1 MINIHLA
8 NFQKSKYR
16 DAILLFGWVA
26 IGAML
31 RFLNLGEKPP
41 WTDEFATLVFSL
53 GNTFQSVPLDQVISS
68 NDLLQPLVV
77 NPQHGV
83 PEAIESL
90 INEDHHPPIFFAL
103 ANLWSQ
109 LSPAGKLVDLGVM
122 RSLPAFLGVLG
133 IPAIYFLAR
142 LAFAPV
148 IIAHLTA
155 CLMAVSPYGVFIS
168 QEARHYTAA
177 VLFVIASL
185 SCLVIVSKNL
195 IQKQR
200 IPWIVSIFWIVINV
214 LGMGVHYFF
223 ALTLIA
229 EIIALIYIVWRYR
242 NHWSSIN
249 NFIFQGRGILLA
261 ILGTGAGSLVWIQL
275 WLYSRDDQM
284 TEWIKNSDRT
294 FLDFLNPIAQSMATW
309 TTMLYLLPIE
319 GPNLIVMIIFII
331 FMVFSILAWML
342 PLFYRGIKQGLQEPV
357 TKLGIELIGSFV
369 IAAIGIFFA
378 ISYFLGMDI
387 TRGARYNF
395 VYFPA
400 IILGAGAGLYYH
412 WQQSVNQV
420 ANQSINQSINQS
432 LEVQPRISQPHGWQ
446 KFKQVINL
454 VSQKRNGVILVLF
467 LGFCSGLTVA
477 TNLAYQKYYRP
488 DFLIPII
495 QANSQAPIL
504 IATTHQTLVQT
515 GEMMGIAWEW
525 SRHHQAAILANSNNS
540 ASQNSTQDLP
550 QYLLAHQQ
558 ERECFGDNCTA
569 SIILQQQ
576 IAKFPSPVD
585 VWLVNFQAP
594 VQLDRCISQE
604 VKSNFAW
611 VNGYGYQLY
620 RCN

>member
-16 DAILLFGWVA
+16 DVILLFVWIA
-26 IGAML
+26 IGTVL
-31 RFLNLGEKPP
+31 RFLNIGEKPP

-68 NDLLQPLVV
+68 NELLQPLVV

-122 RSLPAFLGVLG
+122 RSLPALFGVLG
-133 IPAIYFLAR
+133 IPAIYFLVR
-142 LAFAPV
+142 LAFPPV

-185 SCLVIVSKNL
+185 SCLVSASKNL
-195 IQKQR
+195 IQQQR
-200 IPWIVSIFWIVINV
+200 IPWLVSILWIVINV

-229 EIIALIYIVWRYR
+229 EIIALIYIIWRYK
-242 NHWSSIN
+242 NNWSSIN
-249 NFIFQGRGILLA
+249 NLIFQGRGILLA
-261 ILGTGAGSLVWIQL
+261 ILGTGAGSLVWVQL

-319 GPNLIVMIIFII
+319 GPNLIVMVIFII

-342 PLFYRGIKQGLQEPV
+342 PLFYQGIKQGLQEPV
-357 TKLGIELIGSFV
+357 TKLGIELIGSFIV
-369 IAAIGIFFA
+369 AAVGIFFA
-378 ISYFLGMDI
+378 ISYLLGMDI

-400 IILGAGAGLYYH
+400 VILIAGAGLYYH
-412 WQQSVNQV
+412 WQQSTLTNLDIL
-420 ANQSINQSINQS
+420 QSSKIQQ
-432 LEVQPRISQPHGWQ
+432 
-446 KFKQVINL
+446 FKQRIKVF
-454 VSQKRNGVILVLF
+454 SQQRNGVILVLF
-467 LGFCSGLTVA
+467 LSLCSGLTVA

-488 DFLIPII
+488 DFLVPII
-495 QANSQAPIL
+495 QANSQAPIV
-504 IATTHQTLVQT
+504 IATTHNTLVQT
-515 GEMMGIAWEW
+515 GEIMGIAWEW
-525 SRHHQAAILANSNNS
+525 QRHHQAAKSTS
-540 ASQNSTQDLP
+540 PNSTQDLP
-550 QYLLAHQQ
+550 QYLLVHQQ
-558 ERECFGDNCTA
+558 ERECLGDNCIA
-569 SIILQQQ
+569 SKVLQQQ
-576 IAKFPSPVD
+576 VEKFTTPVD

-594 VQLDRCISQE
+594 VQLDRCVRQE
-604 VKSNFAW
+604 VKTNVAW
-611 VNGYGYQLY
+611 VNGYSYQLY
-620 RCN
+620 SCN

>member
-1 MINIHLA
+1 M
-8 NFQKSKYR
+8 
-16 DAILLFGWVA
+16 
-26 IGAML
+26 
-31 RFLNLGEKPP
+31 
-41 WTDEFATLVFSL
+41 
-53 GNTFQSVPLDQVISS
+53 PLDQVISS
-68 NDLLQPLVV
+68 NELLQPLVV

-83 PEAIESL
+83 PEAIERL

-109 LSPAGKLVDLGVM
+109 LSPAGQLVDLGVM
-122 RSLPAFLGVLG
+122 RSLPALLGVLG

-142 LAFAPV
+142 LTFSPV

-177 VLFVIASL
+177 GLFVIASL
-185 SCLVIVSKNL
+185 SCLVMASKNL

-200 IPWIVSIFWIVINV
+200 IPWLVSILWIVINV

-229 EIIALIYIVWRYR
+229 EIIALIYIIWRYR
-242 NHWSSIN
+242 NYWSSIN
-249 NFIFQGRGILLA
+249 NLIFQGRGILLA

-319 GPNLIVMIIFII
+319 GPNLIVMIVFII
-331 FMVFSILAWML
+331 FMVFSILAWMT
-342 PLFYRGIKQGLQEPV
+342 PLFYRGIKEGLQEPV
-357 TKLGIELIGSFV
+357 TKLGIELIGSFTL
-369 IAAIGIFFA
+369 AAVGIFFA

-400 IILGAGAGLYYH
+400 VIVLAGAGLYYH
-412 WQQSVNQV
+412 WQQPVNQV
-420 ANQSINQSINQS
+420 ANQAINQSINQS
-432 LEVQPRISQPHGWQ
+432 LEVNPEISQPHGWQ
-446 KFKQVINL
+446 KFKQRVNL

-467 LGFCSGLTVA
+467 LSFCSGLTVA

-488 DFLIPII
+488 DFLVPII
-495 QANSQAPIL
+495 QTNSRSPIV
-504 IATTHQTLVQT
+504 IATTHNTLVQT

-525 SRHHQAAILANSNNS
+525 QRHNQTDNSVNLSNSTDLTSDS
-540 ASQNSTQDLP
+540 ASQNLTQSLP
-550 QYLLAHQQ
+550 EDSPEDSPKYLLVHQQ
-558 ERECFGDNCTA
+558 ERECLGDSCAA
-569 SIILQQQ
+569 SKVLQEQVYK
-576 IAKFPSPVD
+576 ITKPVD

-594 VQLDRCISQE
+594 VQLDRCVPQE
-604 VKSNFAW
+604 VKTNVAW

>member
-1 MINIHLA
+1 MINFYLA

-16 DAILLFGWVA
+16 DVVLLFGWITMGA
-26 IGAML
+26 IL

-53 GNTFQSVPLDQVISS
+53 GNTFNSVPLDQVISS
-68 NDLLQPLVV
+68 NELLQPLIV

-90 INEDHHPPIFFAL
+90 INEDHHPPIFFAI
-103 ANLWSQ
+103 ANLWAQ
-109 LSPAGKLVDLGVM
+109 VFSPDHKLVDLGVM
-122 RSLPAFLGVLG
+122 RSLPALFGVLS
-133 IPAIYFLAR
+133 IPAIYLLAR
-142 LAFAPV
+142 LAFTPV

-155 CLMAVSPYGVFIS
+155 CLMAISPYGIFIS

-185 SCLVIVSKNL
+185 SCLVIVSKKL
-195 IQKQR
+195 IQHQR
-200 IPWIVSIFWIVINV
+200 TPWLISLLWIVINV

-229 EIIALIYIVWRYR
+229 EILALIYLIWRYR
-242 NHWSSIN
+242 SNWLSVN
-249 NFIFQGRGILLA
+249 NLLFQGRGILLA
-261 ILGTGAGSLVWIQL
+261 ILGTGAGSLVWVQL

-284 TEWIKNSDRT
+284 TEWIKSSDRT
-294 FLDFLNPIAQSMATW
+294 LLDFLNPIAQSAATW
-309 TTMLYLLPIE
+309 VTMLYLLPIE
-319 GPNLIVMIIFII
+319 GPNLVVMVVFII
-331 FMVFSILAWML
+331 FMVFSLLAWMI
-342 PLFYRGIKQGLQEPV
+342 PLFYRGIKEGLKEPA
-357 TKLGIELIGSFV
+357 TKLGIELIGIFV
-369 IAAIGIFFA
+369 LTAVGLFFF

-400 IILGAGAGLYYH
+400 VILIAGAGLYYH
-412 WQQSVNQV
+412 WQQS
-420 ANQSINQSINQS
+420 ATIDLEIPQSSKIQQFRQGIK
-432 LEVQPRISQPHGWQ
+432 VFSQR
-446 KFKQVINL
+446 K
-454 VSQKRNGVILVLF
+454 NGVILVLF
-467 LGFCSGLTVA
+467 LGLCSGLTVA

-495 QANSQAPIL
+495 QANSQSPIL
-504 IATTHQTLVQT
+504 IATTHNTLVQT

-525 SRHHQAAILANSNNS
+525 QRHHQVDNLTNSES
-540 ASQNSTQDLP
+540 PNSTQDLP
-550 QYLLAHQQ
+550 QYLLVHQQ
-558 ERECFGDNCTA
+558 ERECLGDNCAA
-569 SIILQQQ
+569 SKILQQQ
-576 IAKFPSPVD
+576 VEKFTDPIN

-594 VQLDRCISQE
+594 VQLDRCIPQE
-604 VKSNFAW
+604 VKTNIAW